1 MGEGRHRRRPGGML
15 PPPQIMGEGEDR
27 ISALPDELL
36 HIILLRLCSPRAAA
50 RTSVLSRSWRHIWA
64 RLPRL
69 ILEGP
74 DAPPPASFLDSVDAA
89 LASFSAPVV
98 KELHINTPNS
108 CPGVPALRVAP
119 WLRFASQRLVG
130 TLFLIAPLLISSI
143 LKPDVGG
150 EEELELPVCE
160 GATTIKLYLEH
171 RWRLRLCPAG
181 VFSALTDLVIKFCR
195 MDGTELTALLSTQCP
210 RLRNL
215 RIQAKLVT
223 LSDIS
228 IRSDSLESLWFHVRN
243 MGQLEVIT
251 PRLEVLDVSQ
261 AIEAHLSAPKLAEV
275 VWNVDT
281 FDPCRH
287 QFTDEGL
294 HLRLLKINHNSL
306 VASLLQRFDTVGEL
320 KLSVSISPEI
330 AKYNS
335 FLHETSKLPK
345 CETLSVSSLWNNHG
359 LTPTMFHLLRNC
371 NSIRKFSVQL
381 VDSSNPSLR
390 QPCPLPCPCRLEESC
405 KIDGITL
412 DSLEEI
418 EISFFTCSHEELE
431 FLEQVSRCCVAILK
445 KLVINYTPFPA
456 PPLTKEACEKVRSK
470 FHPNLEVEIY
480 KDWRLVHFD

>member
-50 RTSVLSRSWRHIWA
+50 RTSVLSRSWRHIWV

-89 LASFSAPVV
+89 LASFSAPIV
-98 KELHINTPNS
+98 KELHINPPNS

-215 RIQAKLVT
+215 RIQAKLVM

-294 HLRLLKINHNSL
+294 HLRLLQINHNSL

-320 KLSVSISPEI
+320 KLSVSISP
-330 AKYNS
+330 
-335 FLHETSKLPK
+335 
-345 CETLSVSSLWNNHG
+345 
-359 LTPTMFHLLRNC
+359 
-371 NSIRKFSVQL
+371 
-381 VDSSNPSLR
+381 R